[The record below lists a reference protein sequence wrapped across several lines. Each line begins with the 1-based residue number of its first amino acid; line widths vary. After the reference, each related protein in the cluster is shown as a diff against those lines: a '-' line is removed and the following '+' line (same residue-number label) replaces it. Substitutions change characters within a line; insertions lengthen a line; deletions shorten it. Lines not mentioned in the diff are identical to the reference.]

1 MLTYLEIPS
10 GARGDTLD
18 LAQNPVR
25 GMASR
30 PGTGNLYV
38 VHSDQIE
45 IVDEDAME
53 VAATLDIGG
62 RGPAFSRTGSEL
74 YLLSDGRD
82 SLMLLDPSTG
92 EILASAS
99 AGFRRE
105 FLCVCTVTRS
115 GYVYAAITDES
126 LDTSGIYQ
134 LNAATLAFTDSL
146 ISDWQYGRLCS
157 IPGRDELY
165 YYCSE
170 ATGSNI
176 LIVSIPDLEIVG
188 EAEELV
194 GLCGMCAHPS
204 GDFVLCSV
212 QYYGY
217 PDSRW

>member
-1 MLTYLEIPS
+1 M
-10 GARGDTLD
+10 
-18 LAQNPVR
+18 
-25 GMASR
+25 
-30 PGTGNLYV
+30 
-38 VHSDQIE
+38 
-45 IVDEDAME
+45 
-53 VAATLDIGG
+53 
-62 RGPAFSRTGSEL
+62 
-74 YLLSDGRD
+74 
-82 SLMLLDPSTG
+82 
-92 EILASAS
+92 
-99 AGFRRE
+99 
-105 FLCVCTVTRS
+105 
-115 GYVYAAITDES
+115 
-126 LDTSGIYQ
+126 
-134 LNAATLAFTDSL
+134 
-146 ISDWQYGRLCS
+146 CS